1 MSRDDVGQRRRIAFV
16 GNVNHLETR
25 LLEEQSHRQMVQAA
39 NARRAVGR
47 LALVRAHIVD
57 EFLQRMDRQVL
68 VDDQRER
75 IGANVADRSEILER
89 VVTHLLDR
97 RHDRHHRQCG
107 KEQGVAVRRRL
118 SDKIGGDSPARTR
131 FILDDERAAKSLA
144 ETLRYH
150 ARETVG
156 VAAGGKGHND
166 RHRPLRPVGLCRYRG
181 CCEKSANRDTKDGSE
196 NWQDS
201 SQTHFT
207 LHWIIPA

>member
-1 MSRDDVGQRRRIAFV
+1 
-16 GNVNHLETR
+16 
-25 LLEEQSHRQMVQAA
+25 
-39 NARRAVGR
+39 
-47 LALVRAHIVD
+47 
-57 EFLQRMDRQVL
+57 MDRQVL

-118 SDKIGGDSPARTR
+118 SDKIGGDSPARAR

-144 ETLRYH
+144 ETLRCH
-150 ARETVG
+150 AREAVG
-156 VAAGGKGHND
+156 VAAGGKRHND

-181 CCEKSANRDTKDGSE
+181 CCEKSANRDTKDGTE
-196 NWQDS
+196 NWQNLVANAFHAPLDNPGLTHSDNLRHAFIVVMNLIELAASQRLEWTVRRMNSVRS
-201 SQTHFT
+201 SASLTFSFQSISFI
-207 LHWIIPA
+207 LL